1 MCRVRLPHNEKLL
14 LASEKK
20 TFNSLN
26 KSREERTTERLEGK
40 KTREEREKFF
50 LDN

>member
-14 LASEKK
+14 LASEKE

-26 KSREERTTERLEGK
+26 KSREERTERLEGK

>member
-14 LASEKK
+14 LASESE

-26 KSREERTTERLEGK
+26 KSREEKKYGK
-40 KTREEREKFF
+40 VGGKENKGRPRKI
-50 LDN
+50 LPG